1 MQTVSLKKIVFLSIL
16 VLVISSTVTFG
27 ANATS
32 YPINRNQKLES
43 ISNTSS
49 NSILTIEKK
58 VNQTVAQVNDS
69 IIVQLILTNIGNNPI
84 YNINLTEPII
94 QNPNIIT
101 KNLFTPLTFAKFDAN
116 EQRIISY
123 SLLSET
129 VANITIDQTVAT
141 YQQSNSAT
149 APLFTSYSNS
159 VNIQIV
165 PKTISQSAVNLDN
178 LIMLSIV
185 AIFYCV
191 ILVVRIIFNLS
202 KKSKT

>member
-32 YPINRNQKLES
+32 YPINRKQKLES

-49 NSILTIEKK
+49 NSILSIEKK

-84 YNINLTEPII
+84 FIIYLTERII

-101 KNLFTPLTFAKFDAN
+101 KYLFRPLTFA
-116 EQRIISY
+116 
-123 SLLSET
+123 
-129 VANITIDQTVAT
+129 
-141 YQQSNSAT
+141 
-149 APLFTSYSNS
+149 
-159 VNIQIV
+159 
-165 PKTISQSAVNLDN
+165 
-178 LIMLSIV
+178 
-185 AIFYCV
+185 
-191 ILVVRIIFNLS
+191 
-202 KKSKT
+202 

>member
-1 MQTVSLKKIVFLSIL
+1 MNYTLIYSFINSGGNLLTVSLKKIVFLSIL

-49 NSILTIEKK
+49 NSILTI
-58 VNQTVAQVNDS
+58 
-69 IIVQLILTNIGNNPI
+69 
-84 YNINLTEPII
+84 
-94 QNPNIIT
+94 
-101 KNLFTPLTFAKFDAN
+101 AKFDAN